1 MGADAEVVTARD
13 HPGDGIVTATSDTRP
28 RSSRLPPFMPR
39 QPAAAWPGIGRCSHP
54 GDGIVTA
61 TSDTRPRSS
70 RLPRHERRRQL
81 LDAALEVFVSQ
92 GYHAAAMD
100 DIAERAGVSKP
111 VLYQHFPGK
120 LELYLALLDESV
132 GTLLD
137 TVRDALRSNA
147 DPKQRVAATFGGYFE
162 YVGGKGQAYRL
173 VFESDLS

>member
-28 RSSRLPPFMPR
+28 RSSRLP
-39 QPAAAWPGIGRCSHP
+39 
-54 GDGIVTA
+54 
-61 TSDTRPRSS
+61 
-70 RLPRHERRRQL
+70 RHEGRGAL

-100 DIAERAGVSKP
+100 EIADRAGVSKP

-132 GTLLD
+132 GTLME
-137 TVRDALRSNA
+137 TVRDALSSNA
-147 DPKQRVAATFGGYFE
+147 DPKQRGAATFGSYFE
-162 YVGGKGQAYRL
+162 YVGGQGQAYRL
-173 VFESDLS
+173 IFESDLSNEPAVRDRLDQVQRGCGEIVSKGGRAAAGVSD

>member
-13 HPGDGIVTATSDTRP
+13 
-28 RSSRLPPFMPR
+28 
-39 QPAAAWPGIGRCSHP
+39 P

-120 LELYLALLDESV
+120 LELYLALLDRHCDKLV
-132 GTLLD
+132 NAVRTALD
-137 TVRDALRSNA
+137 STTDN
-147 DPKQRVAATFGGYFE
+147 KQR
-162 YVGGKGQAYRL
+162 
-173 VFESDLS
+173 